1 MQLKRMVDDM
11 MKNWKVFAVC
21 ATLAGAPF
29 ADSVAE
35 QVWHVWREADGFA
48 RMTFAFR
55 SPVVTNFEVSV
66 NGRWAGS
73 VAVPPSLSTNGIA
86 VPFDAEFRKGQ
97 NSVRIYGGHLP
108 EIVGFS
114 VETPRPSPG
123 LETAKWQA
131 AIDAAAAAGGGRV
144 TIPAGRHLVGGLEL
158 KSNVELHLA
167 DGAVL
172 EGAVGLENYRIR
184 SLPCSEGTWS
194 AIVSAV
200 GVTNV
205 AITGRGEIF
214 GNGGA
219 WPLPKYTHAN
229 QEGFRAR
236 GLFFA
241 DAKNVRLEDFLLRDT
256 ACWGCVLKCVDG
268 LVARRVRIDNH
279 SNYNNDGFDIEA
291 ANAVF
296 DSCDVDAS
304 DDAFV
309 FKSNDA
315 RFVVENVLVTNCEA
329 RSHCN
334 AYKFGT
340 ASHGTMRRV
349 KFVDCKALPPR
360 RDFVV
365 KTDSSLHGSSK
376 GRPFWSKRAGS
387 RRSSSSASTAVP
399 SRTYSSRTS
408 RSPAPWCRCS
418 YAAEPAGG
426 ATTRCPPGTS
436 TSSGTSRCATS
447 AARPPRGLRRASPA

>member
-11 MKNWKVFAVC
+11 MKNWKVIAVC

-205 AITGRGEIF
+205 AITGRPAFSYHVQRRMRCVGKSPFIAVRPSSTMHF
-214 GNGGA
+214 GRIAAICRLRYGR
-219 WPLPKYTHAN
+219 HASISC
-229 QEGFRAR
+229 
-236 GLFFA
+236 GLG
-241 DAKNVRLEDFLLRDT
+241 VRLFGGRHLQMF
-256 ACWGCVLKCVDG
+256 AMKICS
-268 LVARRVRIDNH
+268 RV
-279 SNYNNDGFDIEA
+279 
-291 ANAVF
+291 
-296 DSCDVDAS
+296 
-304 DDAFV
+304 
-309 FKSNDA
+309 
-315 RFVVENVLVTNCEA
+315 
-329 RSHCN
+329 
-334 AYKFGT
+334 
-340 ASHGTMRRV
+340 
-349 KFVDCKALPPR
+349 
-360 RDFVV
+360 
-365 KTDSSLHGSSK
+365 
-376 GRPFWSKRAGS
+376 
-387 RRSSSSASTAVP
+387 
-399 SRTYSSRTS
+399 
-408 RSPAPWCRCS
+408 
-418 YAAEPAGG
+418 
-426 ATTRCPPGTS
+426 
-436 TSSGTSRCATS
+436 
-447 AARPPRGLRRASPA
+447 